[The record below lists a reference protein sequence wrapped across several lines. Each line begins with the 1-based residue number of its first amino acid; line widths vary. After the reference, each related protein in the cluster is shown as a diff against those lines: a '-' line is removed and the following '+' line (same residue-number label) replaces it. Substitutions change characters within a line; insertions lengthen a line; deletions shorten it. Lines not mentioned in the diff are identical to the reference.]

1 MEDKYT
7 GFLKG
12 RRELYANRDKFP
24 MDGDIPVLQFIN
36 TIHRSDTDGRRD
48 YLETYDDFLDW
59 AYDAKVV
66 EEAEYN
72 NLCFE
77 SYCYFPEAEK
87 VFEKVIDARN
97 CINDLV
103 VSLSEGVA
111 PYPGTITNFNTH
123 FEEVKKRI
131 VLNMNGYGMLE
142 VWVGTKD
149 QLAFPLWRLI
159 KSAQN
164 FLMTMDGQFIKK
176 CKCGNLFIDRS
187 KNGKRRWCNPATCG
201 SAYWSKEY
209 YRRRKKCVV

>member
-24 MDGDIPVLQFIN
+24 MDGNIPVLQFIN
-36 TIHRSDTDGRRD
+36 TIHRRDTEGRRD
-48 YLETYDDFLDW
+48 YLKKYDDFLDW
-59 AYDAKVV
+59 AYDAKVL

-87 VFEKVIDARN
+87 VFEQMASARS
-97 CINDLV
+97 CFNDLV
-103 VSLSEGVA
+103 VCLMEGVV
-111 PYPGTITNFNTH
+111 PYPGTITHFNSY
-123 FEEVKKRI
+123 FEEVKKH
-131 VLNMNGYGMLE
+131 VSLNMNGYGMLE

-164 FLMTMDGQFIKK
+164 FLMTTDGQFIKK

-209 YRRRKKCVV
+209 YQRKKLLVD